1 MSQCGNSP
9 ADKVKQDEAKFPQNS
24 LNIITKYPKVKHV
37 PSQMSYS
44 GMHKHRGVK
53 GRGCSKWV
61 VNKLVGNKSIVF
73 IKYTW
78 MDGQIDPVNK
88 HNDVY

>member
-1 MSQCGNSP
+1 MPQCGDSP

-24 LNIITKYPKVKHV
+24 LNIITKNPEVKHV

-44 GMHKHRGVK
+44 RMQKHGGVK
-53 GRGCSKWV
+53 GRVCSKWV
-61 VNKLVGNKSIVF
+61 VNKLVGNESIVF
-73 IKYTW
+73 VKYTW

-88 HNDVY
+88 DNDV

>member
-1 MSQCGNSP
+1 MPQCGDSP
-9 ADKVKQDEAKFPQNS
+9 ADKVKQGEAKFPQNS
-24 LNIITKYPKVKHV
+24 LNIITKNPEIKHV

-44 GMHKHRGVK
+44 CMHKHRCVK

-61 VNKLVGNKSIVF
+61 VNKLVGNEGIVF

-78 MDGQIDPVNK
+78 MDGQIDPVSK
-88 HNDVY
+88 DNDV